1 MTGVDMDALEINA
14 DPEEEKKNYDGVF
27 SLVAIIAVEQS
38 LQNGLHEGM
47 MLEIPSRVTPN
58 TYWIA
63 TIVMA
68 CGPLLRLR
76 FVGQEADRTQDF
88 WYDLTKVQVYPL
100 GWCRDHHLRLQP
112 PSELLPK
119 LLDYEAFAIRA
130 LQNAVSVPPELLS
143 GKMTGV
149 DMDALEI
156 NADPEEEKK
165 NYDGVFSLVAII
177 AVLIRKISQNLIL
190 EFFDSIIIHS

>member
-14 DPEEEKKNYDGVF
+14 DPEEEKKNYDEHFVWHDYLESTNSDEVPQTSF
-27 SLVAIIAVEQS
+27 LHVEQS

-143 GKMTGV
+143 GVST
-149 DMDALEI
+149 I
-156 NADPEEEKK
+156 
-165 NYDGVFSLVAII
+165 
-177 AVLIRKISQNLIL
+177 
-190 EFFDSIIIHS
+190 